1 MFTQAFE
8 VCKER
13 EDIKI
18 NETKPFEWAL
28 TNAGDYALEYTLWI
42 YLERI
47 PNTKI
52 TSRLRQHLMG
62 TIYKVNE
69 EVYTASILENID
81 LSTPDVISAQIAS
94 QSAPEALEPQV
105 AKLQTS

>member
-1 MFTQAFE
+1 MGSE
-8 VCKER
+8 MCIR
-13 EDIKI
+13 DSIKI
-18 NETKPFEWAL
+18 NEVKPFEWAL

-81 LSTPDVISAQIAS
+81 LSTPDVIQAKIANTNLAKEIPNKAS
-94 QSAPEALEPQV
+94 IQSV
-105 AKLQTS
+105 